1 MRRLLSRKF
10 RPYGSKPDR
19 IVVPFP
25 RPEVEESA
33 RFPVL
38 SALWGESCSV
48 LNSHAAI
55 MLMSCGEEF
64 MTIPAPGEHG
74 VRAKAV
80 GCLWTNL
87 NLAYNGNLHHFR

>member
-1 MRRLLSRKF
+1 VAANFILTGQKL
-10 RPYGSKPDR
+10 DCA
-19 IVVPFP
+19 IVPFL

-38 SALWGESCSV
+38 SALWGESCTV

-64 MTIPAPGEHG
+64 ILLFSTPAPGG
-74 VRAKAV
+74 
-80 GCLWTNL
+80 
-87 NLAYNGNLHHFR
+87 